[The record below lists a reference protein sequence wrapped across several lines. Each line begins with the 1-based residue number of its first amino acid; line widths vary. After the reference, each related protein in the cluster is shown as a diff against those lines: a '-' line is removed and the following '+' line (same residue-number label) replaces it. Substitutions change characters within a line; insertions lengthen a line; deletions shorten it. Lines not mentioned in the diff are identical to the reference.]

1 VAAVLLRQLFDAT
14 SSTFTYLL
22 ADPVT
27 REAALIDPVRE
38 QVERDVALL
47 RELGLRLRYSVE
59 THVHADHVTS
69 ATAIKERT
77 GAKLVAG
84 ARGATCA
91 DVHLRGGETLELGSF
106 SIRALE
112 TPGHTD
118 DSLSYLCAGHVFTG
132 DALLVRTCGRT
143 DFQNGD
149 PGTLFDSITQVLFA
163 LDDDTIICPAHDY
176 VGFSASTIG
185 EEKRWNERVAGRSR
199 DEFIALMRGLHLP
212 EPKLIHEA
220 VPLNRACGQQ
230 P

>member
-1 VAAVLLRQLFDAT
+1 MLRQLFDAT
-14 SSTFTYLL
+14 SSAFTYLL
-22 ADPVT
+22 VDPVT

-38 QVERDVALL
+38 QLERDVSLV
-47 RELGLRLRYSVE
+47 RELGLTLRYSLE

-69 ATAIKERT
+69 AAAIRERT

-84 ARGATCA
+84 AMGASCA
-91 DVHLRGGETLELGSF
+91 DLHLQGGESLALGAF
-106 SIRALE
+106 SIRALA

-118 DSLSYLCAGHVFTG
+118 DSLSYLCADHVFTG

-149 PGTLFDSITQVLFA
+149 PGALFDSITQVLFA
-163 LDDDTIICPAHDY
+163 LDEETVVCPAHDY
-176 VGFSASTIG
+176 VGFTTSTIG
-185 EEKRWNERVAGRSR
+185 EEKRWNSRAAGRTR
-199 DEFIALMRGLHLP
+199 DEFITLMRGLQLP

-220 VPLNRACGQQ
+220 VPLNRACGQ